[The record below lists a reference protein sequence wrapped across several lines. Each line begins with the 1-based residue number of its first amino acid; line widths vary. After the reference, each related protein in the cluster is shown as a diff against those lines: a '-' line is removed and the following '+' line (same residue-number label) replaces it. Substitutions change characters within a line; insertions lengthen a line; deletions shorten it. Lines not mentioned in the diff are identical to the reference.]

1 MFDPRIEPLKPQLDN
16 YWAGRALHQIE
27 YAHEV
32 SKAAN
37 GLFDDHIEQAI
48 TFLVQANSQ
57 EGAITKTAAQQVEV
71 LLAPISPAAKRYN
84 VICAA
89 HAHIDMNW
97 MWRWDET
104 VAITLDTF
112 RTMLDLM
119 QEYPDFTFSQ
129 SQASVYQIVEQYDPD
144 MLAEIRQRVNEG
156 RWEVTAATWVEADK
170 NMPNGESAARHLLY
184 TRRYLKQL
192 LDLKDENFQ
201 FDFEPDTFGHHGNI
215 PEILADGGV
224 KYYYHCRGDKGHN
237 LHRWYAPSGRSI
249 VVYREPSWYLGYIDP
264 SLALYAP
271 DFCQKYG
278 LDTILK
284 VYGVGD
290 HGGGPTRRDVERLQ
304 DMATWPVFPTIRFG
318 TFGEYFNKVA
328 QVADQLPMVEGELNF
343 IFTGCYTSQ
352 SRIKR
357 ANRLA
362 EASLNT
368 AETFSALAALQ
379 GMSYPT
385 EKYAL
390 AWKNTLFNQFHD
402 IIPGSGVI
410 DTREYALGLFQNT
423 MAIASSQK
431 RRAFNALTRDT
442 DLSQADPST
451 TDPQA
456 ISEGA
461 GVGFGVE
468 DFRLS
473 QVSRGAGK
481 RRLFHM
487 FNPAPRPRQEVVEL
501 VVWDWQGDL
510 QRLIVED
517 ENGDKLTHQII
528 DKGWNN
534 YWGHKYLRVLVQ
546 VRAPACGY
554 GSVVLSEADS
564 MLDSKTYPLDM
575 RTEDPP
581 AIQLE
586 NEYLKATFDT
596 QSCSLVSLVDKASGV
611 ELVDPQQ
618 PAVFRRIQEDVQE
631 MTSWVVGRYK
641 TIQPLTEDVR
651 LLKQE
656 TAGSLRGS
664 FTYEVFSDA
673 SKLTVTVSLGVGSR
687 RLEFAAV
694 CDWHEMGRKG
704 EGVPQLN
711 FCLPLAQPVQ
721 AYRYDIPFGVV
732 QRPAL
737 TLDVP
742 GNSWGAAILEP
753 AAPTLQVISE
763 GSYGFR
769 GDQNSLALTLIR
781 SSFDPD
787 PHPEVGIHKIR
798 FALAV
803 LPEPTGQDLIASA
816 ADYCRPLEVVSAAGG
831 GATHWGFLTQESG
844 SATLAAIKAPE
855 DGEADTL
862 ILRVYESEGQPA
874 QVTLRFALP
883 PVQATWVDV
892 HEQNNDDPAPL
903 QIEGD
908 RLTFTLPS
916 YRFGTLRIKF
926 TRIVD

>member
-1 MFDPRIEPLKPQLDN
+1 MYDPRIEPLKPQLDN
-16 YWAGRALHQIE
+16 YWAGRALYQLE

-32 SKAAN
+32 SKAAD
-37 GLFDDHIEQAI
+37 GQFADHLEQAI
-48 TFLVQANSQ
+48 TFLMQANSQ
-57 EGAITKTAAQQVEV
+57 EGVITKTAAQQVEV

-119 QEYPDFTFSQ
+119 REYPVFTFSQ

-144 MLAEIRQRVNEG
+144 MLAEIRHRVTEG

-201 FDFEPDTFGHHGNI
+201 FDFEPDTFGHHANI

-237 LHRWYAPSGRSI
+237 LHRWHAPSGRSI

-271 DFCQKYG
+271 AFCKKYG

-318 TFGEYFNKVA
+318 TFGEYFNEVA
-328 QVADQLPMVEGELNF
+328 QVADQLPVVEGELNF

-368 AETFSALAALQ
+368 SETFSALAALQ
-379 GMSYPT
+379 GTPYPA

-431 RRAFNALTRDT
+431 RRAFNALTLDT
-442 DLSQADPST
+442 NHSQPDPST

-481 RRLFHM
+481 RRLFHV
-487 FNPAPRPRQEVVEL
+487 FNAAPRPRQEVVEL
-501 VVWDWQGDL
+501 VVWDWHGDL
-510 QRLIVED
+510 QRLTVQD
-517 ENGDKLTHQII
+517 ENGDKLAHQII
-528 DKGWNN
+528 DQGWND
-534 YWGHKYLRVLVQ
+534 YWGHKYLCVLVQ
-546 VRAPACGY
+546 VTTPACGY
-554 GSVVLSEADS
+554 GSVVLFEANS
-564 MLDSKTYPLDM
+564 ILDSKTYPLDM

-586 NEYLKATFDT
+586 NEHLKATFDT
-596 QSCSLVSLVDKASGV
+596 QSCSLVSLVDKASGQ

-631 MTSWVVGRYK
+631 MTAWVVGRYK
-641 TIQPLTEDVR
+641 TVQPITEGVR
-651 LLKQE
+651 LLKQD
-656 TAGSLRGS
+656 TAGPLRGS
-664 FTYEVFSDA
+664 FTYEVYSGA
-673 SKLTVTVSLGVGSR
+673 SKLTVTVSLRAGSR
-687 RLEFAAV
+687 RLEFDTD
-694 CDWHEMGRKG
+694 CDWHEIGRKG

-711 FCLPLAQPVQ
+711 FCLTLAQPVQ

-732 QRPAL
+732 DRSAL
-737 TLDVP
+737 ALDVP
-742 GNSWGAAILEP
+742 ANSWGAAITEP
-753 AAPTLQVISE
+753 TSPALQIISE

-769 GDQNSLALTLIR
+769 GDGNSLALTLIR

-787 PHPEVGIHKIR
+787 PHPELGIHKIH

-803 LPEPTGQDLIASA
+803 LPEPTGQELIASA
-816 ADYCRPLEVVSAAGG
+816 SDYCHPLEVISAAGD
-831 GATHWGFLTQESG
+831 AAAHWGFLSQESG
-844 SATLAAIKAPE
+844 SATVAAVKAPE
-855 DGEADTL
+855 DGEAHTL
-862 ILRVYESEGQPA
+862 ILRIYETEDRPTS
-874 QVTLRFALP
+874 VTLRFAQP
-883 PVQATWVDV
+883 PVQAAWVDV
-892 HEQNNDDPAPL
+892 HEQADGDLAPL
-903 QIEGD
+903 RIQDDHI
-908 RLTFTLPS
+908 TFTLPS
-916 YRFGTLRIKF
+916 YRFGTLRVKF
-926 TRIVD
+926 A